1 MVQAW
6 SESVRE
12 GTSRA
17 DAWGERT
24 REVAGERWRERRN
37 ETTRAS
43 PILLSKLLTA
53 AQIDRNAA
61 PRLISEISTHVNS

>member
-12 GTSRA
+12 GAARV

-43 PILLSKLLTA
+43 PILLSIITVALIEIILTRRA
-53 AQIDRNAA
+53 ARALTI
-61 PRLISEISTHVNS
+61 VNS